1 MKKSFFVRS
10 ILIVF
15 LVFALSIPCNV
26 LAESFFYRAY
36 VPGADS
42 VHLGR
47 ADIRYSLWWYT
58 DANTNKRSTLPSDA
72 VVEIFSPVKGVT
84 YTAMIAYWK
93 GTSIEK
99 NIYKFKSRKSDEY
112 VAPFS
117 ISLNDIKTRKG
128 KKAILRI
135 VVKAKKGKKS
145 KSFESLCYI
154 ENDKLVSRNTYK

>member
-1 MKKSFFVRS
+1 MKKSFFVCS

-15 LVFALSIPCNV
+15 LVFALSVPCNV
-26 LAESFFYRAY
+26 LAVPTFYRAY
-36 VPGADS
+36 VPGADN

-47 ADIRYSLWWYT
+47 ADIKYSLWWDT

-84 YTAMIAYWK
+84 YTVMIAYWK